1 MKSWK
6 GFSFSVFGFW
16 TLDELRTSGAQSYSY
31 NCTVRAESIT
41 CSLQQRVVLKHFQ
54 RSLFRPEHPF
64 HEWKFFNEMNFFQ
77 GLVKVSKR
85 PSTMLRRNLQEHN
98 RILPIKEFIREVM
111 LHDPFMKLGCLDF
124 GTKCIGT
131 AATDETKQFT
141 FPVGMIPVKQPPK
154 TIESLMELHRQLQAF
169 SKEENVRYLH
179 RRHLSSA
186 VYCRESQALLE

>member
-1 MKSWK
+1 M
-6 GFSFSVFGFW
+6 
-16 TLDELRTSGAQSYSY
+16 
-31 NCTVRAESIT
+31 RAEGIIT
-41 CSLQQRVVLKHFQ
+41 CSLQPRSVLKLKHFQ
-54 RSLFRPEHPF
+54 RRPFRSEYLSYGC
-64 HEWKFFNEMNFFQ
+64 KFFNEMNFFQ

-98 RILPIKEFIREVM
+98 RILPIKEFVREVM

-154 TIESLMELHRQLQAF
+154 TIESLVDLHRQLQAF
-169 SKEENVRYLH
+169 SMEENVR
-179 RRHLSSA
+179 
-186 VYCRESQALLE
+186 